1 MKKNKKMNICRI
13 FLILNLALLIASCG
27 TLKEGFKNQKKNT
40 SDEFLVQKKSP
51 LIMPPEY
58 NKLPVPNQVNEEDE
72 DKNNNSI
79 KKLIST
85 DKNGSEI
92 TKNQGSS
99 KNFEDKLLEKIKNN

>member
-1 MKKNKKMNICRI
+1 MKICRA
-13 FLILNLALLIASCG
+13 FLILNLAFLISSCG

-58 NKLPVPNQVNEEDE
+58 NKLPVPNEVNEEDE

-85 DKNGSEI
+85 DKNVSEV